1 MRAHAKP
8 VNVHRG
14 LPTLPVL
21 CALALFAL
29 LAAAVTGCSDRGGP
43 DLREP
48 DPVGGPTLLRR
59 LTQSQYR
66 ATVADIFGAD
76 VPVVARFER
85 GLRSH
90 GLIAVGTGEAGIS
103 AFSIEQYDAAAQGV
117 ADAILGE
124 EQRAEFV
131 PCQPRSTT
139 AFDTEC
145 AGAFI
150 GQYGPLLFRRPLT
163 DEQAQRYLEA
173 ARLGTEKLGGF
184 YEGLKYALVG
194 MMTSPQ
200 FLLRIERAQPD
211 PQRPELLQLDPYS
224 KAARL
229 SYFLT
234 DSTPDRELLRAAGA
248 GELDSADSL
257 ARQVD
262 RLLASPRFEGALRAF
277 FGDMLEFDLFDDL
290 AKDSEIYPAFNSD
303 VAADAK
309 EQTLRDIVHH
319 LVEQNG
325 DYRDLFTLDQTFMT
339 RPLGIIYRQPV
350 PARNDWERVQLSH
363 DGSRLGIQSHVSFL
377 ALHAHPGRSSPTLRG
392 KAIRNVFLCQ
402 EVPDPPANV
411 DFSVVQDPSSTD
423 MPTARDRLGAHN
435 TEPACSGCH
444 KVMDPVGLALENY
457 DGLGHFRAR
466 ENDAVIDSS
475 GFLDG
480 TAYEDAAGLAAAL
493 RNHPETS
500 RCVVEKIYR
509 FAVGRDTVWDE
520 RAYMDYLIAAFA
532 ESGYRVPDLMRAI
545 ALSDNFMAISPPDQ
559 TPVGQALAHNQSD
572 GRNPS

>member
-1 MRAHAKP
+1 MKSHFKAVIFCRGPRAQ
-8 VNVHRG
+8 RG
-14 LPTLPVL
+14 L
-21 CALALFAL
+21 CALTLCAL
-29 LAAAVTGCSDRGGP
+29 LAAAVTGCGDRGRP
-43 DLREP
+43 TLVEP

-59 LTQSQYR
+59 LTESQYR

-85 GLRSH
+85 ALRSE

-124 EQRAEFV
+124 GQREKFL
-131 PCQPRSTT
+131 PCRPRSATE
-139 AFDTEC
+139 FDAPC

-150 GQYGPLLFRRPLT
+150 GQYGPLLHRRPLT
-163 DEQAQRYLEA
+163 DEQARRYLEA
-173 ARLGTEKLGGF
+173 ARLGTEKLGDF

-200 FLLRIERAQPD
+200 FLLRIEQAQPD
-211 PQRPELLQLDPYS
+211 PQRPGLLQLDPYS

-248 GELDSADSL
+248 GELDTGSGL

-262 RLLASPRFEGALRAF
+262 RLIASPRFEGALRAF

-309 EQTLRDIVHH
+309 EQTLRDIVYH
-319 LVEQNG
+319 LVNGHG
-325 DYRDLFTLDQTFMT
+325 DYRDLFTLEETFMT

-350 PARNDWERVQLSH
+350 PARHGWERVALSH

-402 EVPDPPANV
+402 QVPDPPANV
-411 DFSVVQDPSSTD
+411 DFSVVQDPSNTN

-444 KVMDPVGLALENY
+444 RVMDPVGLALENY

-466 ENDAVIDSS
+466 ENDAVIDPS

-480 TAYEDAAGLAAAL
+480 TAYEDAAGLATAL
-493 RNHPETS
+493 RNHPETP
-500 RCVVEKIYR
+500 RCAVERIYR

-532 ESGYRVPDLMRAI
+532 ESDYRVPDLMRTI
-545 ALSDNFMAISPPDQ
+545 ALSDNFMAIAPPA
-559 TPVGQALAHNQSD
+559 PAPAGPELAHNQSD
-572 GRNPS
+572 GRKPS